1 MRDKVKRG
9 GDIVFAL
16 SVLTLGLPLL
26 LLIALAVKVT
36 SSGPIF
42 FGHKRL
48 GKNGETFRCW
58 KFRTMYPDAE
68 CRLVK
73 LLGSD
78 PELYKEYALTHKLKK
93 DPRVTVLGHFLRV
106 TSLDELPQV
115 INILRGELSVV
126 GPRPIVEAE
135 LIHYGEHF
143 REVNSIQP
151 GLTCLWAVSGRNNL
165 PYKERVKLDLLYVN
179 KQSAILDL
187 RILLRTIMVVIW
199 RCGAY

>member
-1 MRDKVKRG
+1 MIKRL
-9 GDIVFAL
+9 GDVTFAL
-16 SVLTLGLPLL
+16 FVLTLGSPLL
-26 LLIALAVKVT
+26 LFIALAVKLS

-42 FGHKRL
+42 FGHSRIGYQ
-48 GKNGETFRCW
+48 GKTFRCW
-58 KFRTMYPDAE
+58 KFRTMYSDSE
-68 CRLVK
+68 RR
-73 LLGSD
+73 LLGLLASD
-78 PELYKEYALTHKLKK
+78 PELLDEYSRTHKLKK
-93 DPRVTVLGHFLRV
+93 DPRVTPLGRFLRV

-115 INILRGELSVV
+115 INIMRGELSVV

-135 LIHYGEHF
+135 LTHYGEHF
-143 REVNSIQP
+143 QKVNSIRP

>member
-1 MRDKVKRG
+1 M
-9 GDIVFAL
+9 GDVTFAL
-16 SVLTLGLPLL
+16 SVLTLGSPLL
-26 LLIALAVKVT
+26 LFIALAVKLS
-36 SSGPIF
+36 SSGPIL
-42 FGHKRL
+42 FGHRRL
-48 GKNGETFRCW
+48 GRHGKTFRCW

-78 PELYKEYALTHKLKK
+78 PVLYEEYARTSKLKK
-93 DPRVTVLGHFLRV
+93 DPRVTPLGHLLRV
-106 TSLDELPQV
+106 TSLDELPQIV
-115 INILRGELSVV
+115 NILRGELSVV

-135 LIHYGEHF
+135 LIHYGELF
-143 REVNSIQP
+143 QEVNSIRP